1 MTIAERR
8 LCVLCAW
15 KATCNKKFFMGEG
28 KINCPDFS
36 EDVSLKKKTKG
47 QDENFNL
54 QPDKN
59 NSK

>member
-1 MTIAERR
+1 MTIVERK
-8 LCVLCAW
+8 LCVICAW
-15 KATCNKKFFMGEG
+15 KTTCNKKFSMGEG

-36 EDVSLKKKTKG
+36 KDVSLKKKTKE

-54 QPDKN
+54 QSDKS